1 MWKLKVTIKNS
12 GLRLGVSLLRLTFM
26 LGLLASVSWAQSMQ
40 ELKLTVGKSVVI
52 DYPEDIARIS
62 TSTPEVADYVAVS
75 TREVLLNAKSP
86 GTSTLIVWSR
96 SGQRE
101 FYSIVVENN
110 TEPFKKLLKS
120 TFPDENIQ
128 ILTSKDTV
136 TLIGNVSSQ
145 VVADRIA
152 AMAAPMGKTVINNMR
167 LPIPKPERQ
176 IILHVKFAEID
187 RNTGS
192 AFGASLAMNGNTL
205 ARSAPGN
212 VAAPTFAGL
221 SKGAPFNISDLGN
234 IFAFRPDLNLG
245 VFLQNFQSR
254 GLLQI
259 LAEPNLVTNNG
270 QMATFLVGGEFPV
283 PVLQGGSNAGSVSIQ
298 FKEFGVRLMF
308 KPEITENNNIRMY
321 IKPEVST
328 IDIANGVQFNGFS
341 IPAIGTKRVETTL
354 ELGEGQSFVIG
365 GLIDERVTETISR
378 IPGLANI
385 PLLGHIFKSR
395 QENRNKTELIVLVT
409 PEIAMPIGK
418 NDPRPE
424 LNFPKEFL
432 KLEPPKPAGQMDV
445 QPEKKAETDSEPK
458 KTLASKLFKRNR

>member
-1 MWKLKVTIKNS
+1 MWKLIFTIKNS
-12 GLRLGVSLLRLTFM
+12 RSSLGVSLLGLTST

-52 DYPEDIARIS
+52 DYPEDIGRIS

-96 SGQRE
+96 TGQRE

-145 VVADRIA
+145 AVADRIA

-187 RNTGS
+187 RNSGS
-192 AFGASLAMNGNTL
+192 AFGASLATNGNTL

-221 SKGAPFNISDLGN
+221 TKGAPFNISDLGN

-308 KPEITENNNIRMY
+308 KPEITENNNIKMY

-365 GLIDERVTETISR
+365 GLIDERVTETISK

-432 KLEPPKPAGQMDV
+432 KLEPPKPSNQMDL
-445 QPEKKAETDSEPK
+445 QPEKKAEDDSAPK
-458 KTLASKLFKRNR
+458 KALASKLFRRNR